1 MLRKMLVS
9 CPKQAA
15 FAMNLSHTID
25 LSPSNY
31 SLGDHSIMTVN
42 LFWERVYRD
51 LNSRW
56 LSRA

>member
-1 MLRKMLVS
+1 MLKEMLVS

-31 SLGDHSIMTVN
+31 LLGDHSIMTVN

-51 LNSRW
+51 LNSR
-56 LSRA
+56 